1 MASNVLVQDVEA
13 AANTLSCSVD
23 PCEGSML
30 LLGGVSD
37 VIVNRRYSHGNCSAT
52 GWGLF
57 PGAANVVVENSESI
71 DDASC
76 PAVATTAGFLDDDTN
91 VTFVNDI
98 VADVPPAG
106 EADLSG
112 IDVEPQ
118 TGPDNGISLEDDYIA
133 NNAGPGIEILNHPSP
148 IADLTISGN
157 VFSDNGA
164 EYQTSYVPY
173 PEWGQIFTDEWLPNV
188 VEAAGSIDNNL
199 YNAPTGTGGFEEMQ
213 GGANLNGFSQSNN
226 LDASGPNNLWYA
238 ANGFS
243 CTTQGANGWSYQTS
257 TDNSTWTNLSGCTTV
272 NPLDQEW
279 TTGGSASGFVS
290 NFEELPPSTSTSWV
304 ARSWRASSG
313 QCKHPRQSPDDR
325 SHLRFGRHRRDHQE
339 RLLNADLGPTGDR
352 CGRSSGSRHEC
363 RRGQCQRR

>member
-1 MASNVLVQDVEA
+1 M
-13 AANTLSCSVD
+13 
-23 PCEGSML
+23 

-37 VIVNRRYSHGNCSAT
+37 VIVNRLYSHGNCSAT
-52 GWGLF
+52 AWGLF
-57 PGAANVVVENSESI
+57 SGAANVVVENSESI

-98 VADVPPAG
+98 IADVPPAG

-188 VEAAGSIDNNL
+188 VEAA
-199 YNAPTGTGGFEEMQ
+199 A
-213 GGANLNGFSQSNN
+213 
-226 LDASGPNNLWYA
+226 
-238 ANGFS
+238 
-243 CTTQGANGWSYQTS
+243 
-257 TDNSTWTNLSGCTTV
+257 
-272 NPLDQEW
+272 
-279 TTGGSASGFVS
+279 
-290 NFEELPPSTSTSWV
+290 PSTRQQPLQCADRHRWIRRD
-304 ARSWRASSG
+304 ARG
-313 QCKHPRQSPDDR
+313 RQSQWIQPVEQPRCER
-325 SHLRFGRHRRDHQE
+325 SEQI
-339 RLLNADLGPTGDR
+339 
-352 CGRSSGSRHEC
+352 CGSP
-363 RRGQCQRR
+363 